1 MAGKF
6 EISKNADGTFT
17 FDLRKKQI
25 LNSLLK
31 QTAMR

>member
-17 FDLRKKQI
+17 FDLKI
-25 LNSLLK
+25 DDVTVSFISCF
-31 QTAMR
+31 